1 MTRTVPGSGAQ
12 IVPMFNSVYGVRE
25 VYVTANGSGYDVN
38 DPPRLRIGNCGTPIR
53 AVSYTHLTLT
63 TNRDV

>member
-25 VYVTANGSGYDVN
+25 VYVTANGSGYDPN
-38 DPPRLRIGNCGTPIR
+38 DPPRLRIGN
-53 AVSYTHLTLT
+53 
-63 TNRDV
+63 

>member
-1 MTRTVPGSGAQ
+1 MTRTVSGSGAQ

-53 AVSYTHLTLT
+53 EAVL
-63 TNRDV
+63 RQVIAGVGV